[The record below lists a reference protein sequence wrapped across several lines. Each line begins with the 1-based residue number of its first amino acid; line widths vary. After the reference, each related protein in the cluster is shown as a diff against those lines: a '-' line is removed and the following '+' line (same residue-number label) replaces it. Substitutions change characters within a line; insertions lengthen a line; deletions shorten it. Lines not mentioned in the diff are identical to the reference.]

1 MSREHKIDI
10 LSVGDVVTD
19 AFIKL
24 LPHEAS
30 IKNPGSHHPLLC
42 MTYGTKIPF
51 ENATVI
57 DGVGN
62 SPNAAV
68 CFAKLGL
75 NSALY
80 SNIGDDKVGEN
91 MLVALTAQGV
101 SVEFVKKHHS
111 MASNYHYVLWYG
123 ADRTILIKHEPYEYT
138 WPKIPKQNTP
148 RWIYLSSIGEKAG
161 HIHKDI
167 VEYLKDNPEVKLA
180 FQPGTFQIR
189 MGTEKL
195 KNLYAKTELFASNL
209 EEAQIIT
216 GNNSSNVV
224 SLIKELHKLGPK
236 IVVVTDGPNG
246 SYASDGA
253 NVYSMRNY
261 PDPKKPYD
269 RTGCGDA
276 YTSTFVAALASGHD
290 IKTALMWAPINPM
303 SVAQKLGAQAGLLPK
318 ASLINLLEHAPH
330 NYKPKEIAKI

>member
-1 MSREHKIDI
+1 MMKEHKIDI
-10 LSVGDVVTD
+10 LSVGDVVSD
-19 AFIKL
+19 AFIRL
-24 LPHEAS
+24 LPHEAT
-30 IKNPGSHHPLLC
+30 IKNPSSHHPLLC

-51 ENATVI
+51 EEAIVI

-75 NSALY
+75 NSSLY

-91 MLVALTAQGV
+91 ILVALNSQGV
-101 SVEFVKKHHS
+101 SVEFVKKHNS

-123 ADRTILIKHEPYEYT
+123 ADRTILIKHEPYDYI
-138 WPKIPKQNTP
+138 WPSISSHNKP

-161 HIHKDI
+161 HIHDDI
-167 VEYLKDNPEVKLA
+167 VGYLDKNPEVKLA

-189 MGTEKL
+189 MGTKKL
-195 KNLYAKTELFASNL
+195 KDLYSKTELFACNL
-209 EEAQIIT
+209 EEAQAIT
-216 GNNSSNVV
+216 GSESTDPIK
-224 SLIKELHKLGPK
+224 LIKDLHKLGPK

-246 SYASDGA
+246 SYASDGIT
-253 NVYSMRNY
+253 VYSMRNY

-276 YTSTFVAALASGHD
+276 YTSTFVAALASGED
-290 IKTALMWAPINPM
+290 IKTALLWAPINPM
-303 SVAQKLGAQAGLLPK
+303 SVAQKLGAQAGLLTK
-318 ASLINLLEHAPH
+318 ERLMNLLKMAPH
-330 NYKPKEIAKI
+330 DYKPKEIGKL

>member
-101 SVEFVKKHHS
+101 SVELVKKHHT
-111 MASNYHYVLWYG
+111 MASN
-123 ADRTILIKHEPYEYT
+123 
-138 WPKIPKQNTP
+138 
-148 RWIYLSSIGEKAG
+148 
-161 HIHKDI
+161 
-167 VEYLKDNPEVKLA
+167 
-180 FQPGTFQIR
+180 
-189 MGTEKL
+189 
-195 KNLYAKTELFASNL
+195 
-209 EEAQIIT
+209 
-216 GNNSSNVV
+216 
-224 SLIKELHKLGPK
+224 
-236 IVVVTDGPNG
+236 
-246 SYASDGA
+246 
-253 NVYSMRNY
+253 
-261 PDPKKPYD
+261 
-269 RTGCGDA
+269 
-276 YTSTFVAALASGHD
+276 
-290 IKTALMWAPINPM
+290 
-303 SVAQKLGAQAGLLPK
+303 
-318 ASLINLLEHAPH
+318 
-330 NYKPKEIAKI
+330 